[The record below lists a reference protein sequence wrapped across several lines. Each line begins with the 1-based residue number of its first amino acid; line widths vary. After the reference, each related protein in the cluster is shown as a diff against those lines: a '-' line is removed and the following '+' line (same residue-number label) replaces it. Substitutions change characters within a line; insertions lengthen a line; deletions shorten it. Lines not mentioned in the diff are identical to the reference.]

1 MNQLNKVEQD
11 IYNCFL
17 KHFRNGL
24 PYQPRKDFSDITSEN
39 IVLLRRMYNFFSK
52 FPHIK
57 WDEFFGAP
65 RGLHPEEKCP
75 PLKFFTTRAAIR
87 AYSLYHQQLED
98 QSPEK
103 QFDKIK
109 ESLRFIAVFCLAN
122 NINLDQYLTYKI
134 GRMPAWT
141 QHYREHNIN
150 PYSIMELGNT
160 SSLSNMSEDEQ
171 AIWAPNIFNNLNAIR
186 TRYHNSPKT
195 KSFVK
200 EATKK
205 IKNFII
211 EELKNHS
218 TQYNIK
224 QTNTN

>member
-1 MNQLNKVEQD
+1 MSISSLEQQ
-11 IYNCFL
+11 IYNCHL
-17 KHFRNGL
+17 KHFRNGEAWK
-24 PYQPRKDFSDITSEN
+24 PRKDFSDIPSST
-39 IVLLRRMYNFFSK
+39 LLYLQKLSLFFSK
-52 FPHIK
+52 FKHINM
-57 WDEFFGAP
+57 DDFFSASKI
-65 RGLHPEEKCP
+65 LHPEEP
-75 PLKFFTTRAAIR
+75 TPSLKFFIGRAAIKN
-87 AYSLYHQQLED
+87 YSLAQKQKLD

-218 TQYNIK
+218 T
-224 QTNTN
+224 